1 MRIISFVP
9 RAVGIIQYFRG
20 MKLCL
25 CSVAFVSCDS
35 LFRPNS
41 SLLKLV
47 IPLLATNCL
56 VCSKELHLILLPN
69 ISAADPPK
77 AEQAIRW
84 FYPSASAGNA
94 RAQYNLGLCLQ
105 NGKGIKRN
113 QKKL

>member
-1 MRIISFVP
+1 LI
-9 RAVGIIQYFRG
+9 
-20 MKLCL
+20 
-25 CSVAFVSCDS
+25 
-35 LFRPNS
+35 

-56 VCSKELHLILLPN
+56 VCSKGLHLIWLPN

-113 QKKL
+113 QKEAVRYLCYVAHPQFENFSYKRNILVI